1 LKINKKKVLID
12 IWGFRWK
19 KIEKLF

>member
-19 KIEKLF
+19 KIGKLF